1 MVLGMTDRSHFL
13 PTHGPPCESRVR
25 DFRAGAS
32 RLSPISGLLSWD
44 RLPTASPVPGSSQD
58 VLFTDAPSV
67 QTWGV
72 AVLLPLCHSLS
83 RGAAKFPPPH
93 LMVHL
98 AGFSASPWDSSL
110 RFRGG
115 LLSLPSSA
123 GTLLCL
129 GRGHFATPWLSP
141 GLLAGGSSYR
151 PAGAVF
157 GTTPR
162 GLLEP
167 PGHGMLYLP
176 QPCCGFLESRL
187 QV

>member
-1 MVLGMTDRSHFL
+1 MTDRSHFL

-58 VLFTDAPSV
+58 VLFMMLLLCRPGVWLCFSRSATATRSAGALPSFLPHTSWC
-67 QTWGV
+67 TWP
-72 AVLLPLCHSLS
+72 AS
-83 RGAAKFPPPH
+83 PPP
-93 LMVHL
+93 LGIAL
-98 AGFSASPWDSSL
+98 CGSP
-110 RFRGG
+110 GG

-129 GRGHFATPWLSP
+129 GLRHFATPWLSP
-141 GLLAGGSSYR
+141 GLLAGGTSYR

-187 QV
+187 QD